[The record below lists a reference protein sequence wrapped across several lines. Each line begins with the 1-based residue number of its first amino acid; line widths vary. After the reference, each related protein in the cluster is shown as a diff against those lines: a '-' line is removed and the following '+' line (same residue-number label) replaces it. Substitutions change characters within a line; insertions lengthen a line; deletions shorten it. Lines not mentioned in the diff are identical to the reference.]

1 MAFANA
7 TAALPQVRDG
17 RLRALAV
24 TSLQRSSVLPDL
36 PTVAESGFAGFEA
49 TSWYGL
55 MASAATPMSII
66 RRLHQE
72 TTKVL
77 ALPNL
82 RRKFDELDMQPI
94 GNSPEE
100 YASAIQTE
108 NPH

>member
-1 MAFANA
+1 MA
-7 TAALPQVRDG
+7 P
-17 RLRALAV
+17 
-24 TSLQRSSVLPDL
+24 
-36 PTVAESGFAGFEA
+36 
-49 TSWYGL
+49 
-55 MASAATPMSII
+55 AATPMSII

-100 YASAIQTE
+100 FASAIQTE
-108 NPH
+108 IPHWAKVVQGSRMKLAE